1 MEEEKKEGNNERKTN
16 FKEEKNRNEP
26 QKLIS

>member
-16 FKEEKNRNEP
+16 FKEEKNRNEH
-26 QKLIS
+26 KLKN